1 MTNEQLVAEI
11 KAGVNKK
18 DNMLQLWQQ
27 NKRFVSMIAQKYIGY
42 AERDDLEQEG
52 SLALCCAVNGYDE
65 GLGVPFINY
74 AANWLHQGMRRYI
87 DNCGSIVR
95 IPVHEQQKQKEYKKA
110 INAFKMCFG
119 RQPTQVEAAEYMGL
133 TLMQLETI
141 AKSLHMKEIGSLDVP
156 IDGEDGEC
164 TIGAMVAGVVNVEE
178 DVLDHIE
185 QEELKKVLWDVV
197 DTLPGKQPQVLR
209 MRYQQGKSLNE
220 IGLVLNT
227 SYQNVHELQYK
238 AFREMRKSQTTR
250 KLEPFLADYIGSKA
264 YNSNGAGVFA
274 HTLTSST
281 ESVAMQLYEKWMKEE
296 KHEGF

>member
-52 SLALCCAVNGYDE
+52 YLALCCAVNGYDE

-156 IDGEDGEC
+156 IDEEDGEC